1 MCFNRINDGIRGI
14 DNIKYIINNGII
26 YGLSQFNFAKVLP
39 ISFVVL
45 GRDIFRTLSAVLSA
59 CHRFVVRRPKQST
72 D

>member
-45 GRDIFRTLSAVLSA
+45 GRDIFRTLSA